1 MSIVKLKNGK
11 EKFINDEI
19 DLRYLISEELGSDAE
34 DEYIK
39 IIEKIKLSTKIV
51 TILEADKKELK
62 EENSQLEKDNSK
74 LQKEI
79 YELQESLDCVK
90 EILKSLRE
98 EYNYNENENR
108 KILNVIKSLE
118 NNIEI

>member
-1 MSIVKLKNGK
+1 MSVIKLKSGK

-39 IIEKIKLSTKIV
+39 IIENTESLTKENQFLV
-51 TILEADKKELK
+51 SENKALEEEIAQLEYDNTELENEINDLK
-62 EENSQLEKDNSK
+62 E
-74 LQKEI
+74 
-79 YELQESLDCVK
+79 SLNCVK
-90 EILKSLRE
+90 ETIKLLRE